1 MIRDVN
7 NVIKIPSKLD
17 TDFFKYWLEFLK
29 PFHNMAPREID
40 IVAELLRNRFEL
52 SKGIKDP
59 VLLEKIAL
67 SEEYRERV
75 RQKLDI
81 TANHFQ
87 VVLCKLRKTG
97 VLLEDRINPKFIP
110 NVTEDN
116 ATGTFKLLF
125 IFGL

>member
-29 PFHNMAPREID
+29 PFHHMAPREMD

-52 SKGIKDP
+52 SKGVKDP

-67 SEEYRERV
+67 SEEYKERV
-75 RQKLDI
+75 RSLLGI
-81 TANHFQ
+81 TPNHFQ
-87 VVLCKLRKTG
+87 VVLSKLRKSG

>member
-7 NVIKIPSKLD
+7 NVIKIPSKLE

-29 PFHNMAPREID
+29 PFHNMSPRECEVI
-40 IVAELLRNRFEL
+40 AELLRTRYEL
-52 SKGIKDP
+52 SKVVKDP
-59 VLLEKIAL
+59 ILLEKITL
-67 SEEYRERV
+67 SEEYREKV
-75 RQKLDI
+75 RHTLGI

-87 VVLCKLRKTG
+87 VILCKLRKSG
-97 VLLEDRINPKFIP
+97 VLLDDRINPKFIP

-116 ATGTFKLLF
+116 SNGSFKLLF

>member
-7 NVIKIPSKLD
+7 NVIKIPSKLE
-17 TDFFKYWLEFLK
+17 TDFFKYWLEFLR
-29 PFHNMAPREID
+29 PFHNMAPRESDVI
-40 IVAELLRNRFEL
+40 AELLRTRFEL
-52 SKGIKDP
+52 SKVIKDP
-59 VLLEKIAL
+59 VLLEKITL
-67 SEEYRERV
+67 SEEYREKV
-75 RQKLDI
+75 RQTLGI

-87 VVLCKLRKTG
+87 VILCKLRKTG

>member
-7 NVIKIPSKLD
+7 NVIKIPSKLE

-29 PFHNMAPREID
+29 PFHNMSPRECEVI
-40 IVAELLRNRFEL
+40 AELLRTRYEL
-52 SKGIKDP
+52 SKVVKDP
-59 VLLEKIAL
+59 ILLEKITL
-67 SEEYRERV
+67 SEEYREKV
-75 RQKLDI
+75 RHALGI

-87 VVLCKLRKTG
+87 VILCKLRKIG
-97 VLLEDRINPKFIP
+97 VLLDDRINPKFIP

-116 ATGTFKLLF
+116 SNGSFKLLF

>member
-7 NVIKIPSKLD
+7 NVIKIPSKLE

-29 PFHNMAPREID
+29 PFHNMSPRECEVI
-40 IVAELLRNRFEL
+40 AELLRTRYEL
-52 SKGIKDP
+52 SKVVKDP
-59 VLLEKIAL
+59 ILLEKITL
-67 SEEYRERV
+67 SEEYREKV
-75 RQKLDI
+75 RQTLGI

-87 VVLCKLRKTG
+87 VILCKLRKIG
-97 VLLEDRINPKFIP
+97 VLLDDRINPKFIP

-116 ATGTFKLLF
+116 SNGSFKLLF